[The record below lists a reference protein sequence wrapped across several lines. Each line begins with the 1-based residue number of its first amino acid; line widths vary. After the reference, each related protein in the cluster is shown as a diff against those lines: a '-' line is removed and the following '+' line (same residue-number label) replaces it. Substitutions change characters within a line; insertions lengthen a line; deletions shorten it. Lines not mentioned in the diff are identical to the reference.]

1 MLSVLRLKPMK
12 TVSVYELRDNLS
24 YYLNLVSKNQT
35 SLIVEKYN
43 TPTVL
48 ITPYKKGAV
57 SDDPLSFK
65 GFLGKG
71 EDGVR
76 YENRIRRNRRERERI
91 KKLLH
96 RS

>member
-1 MLSVLRLKPMK
+1 MK

-35 SLIVEKYN
+35 SLVVEKYN
-43 TPTVL
+43 TPTVV
-48 ITPYKKGAV
+48 ITPFKEGMIP
-57 SDDPLSFK
+57 DDPLSFF

-76 YENRIRRNRRERERI
+76 FENRIRRNKRERERI
-91 KKLLH
+91 KRL
-96 RS
+96 RNGNA